1 MSEIDQNA
9 ANTGAKSKPPKI
21 VRERKPKI
29 TPGPQSFRYGISTAV
44 PATKYGPCSIE
55 VTIASRA
62 AIGTQEEA
70 DLIRTFC
77 ESFGKFP
84 DLCKMKSYAVGGACW
99 TVVLDLATDGKD
111 VDDAFISDMF
121 HQFKP
126 DFDASPVP
134 KRDFGA
140 GKARYR
146 VLNGGTTV
154 ASGDL
159 N

>member
-1 MSEIDQNA
+1 MSENDPNA
-9 ANTGAKSKPPKI
+9 ANTGAKSKPTKI

-29 TPGPQSFRYGISTAV
+29 TLGPQSFRYGISTAV
-44 PATKYGPCSIE
+44 PAKKYGPCGIE

-62 AIGTQEEA
+62 AIGTPEEA

-77 ESFGKFP
+77 ESFAKFP
-84 DLCKMKSYAVGGACW
+84 DLCRMKSYAVGGACW
-99 TVVLDLATDGKD
+99 TVALDLATDGKD
-111 VDDAFISDMF
+111 VDDAFISEMF
-121 HQFKP
+121 RQFKP
-126 DFDASPVP
+126 DFDASLVL
-134 KRDFGA
+134 KRDFGG

-154 ASGDL
+154 ANGDL